1 MLILSLFLL
10 TAPSVSAQTCQGR
23 VHHRLVACQ
32 EPVANAAPQA
42 AGWALMLT
50 GCAMV
55 GAVLRHRRAS
65 DAALARS

>member
-1 MLILSLFLL
+1 MLALSLFLL
-10 TAPSVSAQTCQGR
+10 IAPGVSAQTCQGR

-32 EPVANAAPQA
+32 KPAANAAPAA

-55 GAVLRHRRAS
+55 GAVLRRARDS
-65 DAALARS
+65 ALVRA